1 MRGPL
6 RGFWAACGYLRVRV
20 GGERVAVR
28 AGILGTGAY
37 VPEQVLTNFDLERR
51 MNTSDEWIRTRTG
64 IRERRIAREDQAA
77 SDLAFPAA
85 EEALRVARIAA
96 ADLDGILVATTT
108 PDHVFPS
115 TAALLQ
121 RRLGAW
127 NAWAFDMSAACSGFI
142 YGLAVAASFV
152 ESGRARYV
160 LVVGAE
166 VLSRITDWEDRTTAV
181 LFGDGAGAAVVGP
194 VAEGGFLSFVLGAD
208 GGGADLLVLPAGG
221 SRLPASHRTVEE
233 RQHFLKMNGREV
245 FKFAVRIMAE
255 ASEEALR
262 RAGLTKDDLDL
273 LVPHQANLRIID
285 AAQERFQLSP
295 EKVVV
300 NLDRYGN
307 MSAASTPVAL
317 HEAYRAGR
325 LSPGNVVLLVAF
337 GGGLTWAATVLL
349 WSVPSPLRTGEFE
362 AALAR
367 GKTEP

>member
-1 MRGPL
+1 
-6 RGFWAACGYLRVRV
+6 
-20 GGERVAVR
+20 
-28 AGILGTGAY
+28 
-37 VPEQVLTNFDLERR
+37 
-51 MNTSDEWIRTRTG
+51 
-64 IRERRIAREDQAA
+64 
-77 SDLAFPAA
+77 
-85 EEALRVARIAA
+85 
-96 ADLDGILVATTT
+96 
-108 PDHVFPS
+108 
-115 TAALLQ
+115 
-121 RRLGAW
+121 
-127 NAWAFDMSAACSGFI
+127 
-142 YGLAVAASFV
+142 
-152 ESGRARYV
+152 GRARYV

>member
-1 MRGPL
+1 M
-6 RGFWAACGYLRVRV
+6 
-20 GGERVAVR
+20 AVR

-51 MNTSDEWIRTRTG
+51 MDTSDEWIRSRTG

-77 SDLAFPAA
+77 SDLAHPAA
-85 EEALRVARIAA
+85 EEALRVAGIGP

-121 RRLGAW
+121 RKLGAW

-152 ESGRARYV
+152 ESGRARHV

-221 SRLPASHRTVEE
+221 SRLPASRRTVEE

-273 LVPHQANLRIID
+273 LVPHQANYRIID
-285 AAQERFQLSP
+285 AAQERFQLPSG
-295 EKVVV
+295 KVVV

-337 GGGLTWAATVLL
+337 GGGLTWAATVLR
-349 WSVPSPLRTGEFE
+349 WSVPSPLGTGEFE
-362 AALAR
+362 TATLAR
-367 GKTEP
+367 GKAEP